1 MESHFLGIDH
11 VGIVV
16 KDLEEAT
23 ATYRDILGFKISGD
37 EVLEDRG
44 LHVSFVETGNSKLEL
59 IAPTREDSEVSRFLE
74 KRGEG
79 IHHICIEVRDIEETV
94 EEMQKRGATFAGK
107 GISSGAHNTRV
118 AFLHPKGTH
127 GVLVELVQK

>member
-79 IHHICIEVRDIEETV
+79 IHHICIEVRDIEETRFHNY
-94 EEMQKRGATFAGK
+94 RGPVG
-107 GISSGAHNTRV
+107 GEGVGELWHN
-118 AFLHPKGTH
+118 FP
-127 GVLVELVQK
+127 

>member
-1 MESHFLGIDH
+1 MESDYLGIDH
-11 VGIVV
+11 LGIVV
-16 KDLEEAT
+16 KNLDEAT
-23 ATYRDILGFKISGD
+23 ATYRDLLGFKVTGD

-44 LHVSFVETGNSKLEL
+44 LHVSFVETGNSRLEL
-59 IAPTREDSEVSRFLE
+59 IAPTRDDSEVSRFLE

-79 IHHICIEVRDIEETV
+79 IHHICIEVRDIEKTV
-94 EEMQKRGATFAGK
+94 EKMQKRGATIAGK

-127 GVLVELVQK
+127 GVLIELVEK